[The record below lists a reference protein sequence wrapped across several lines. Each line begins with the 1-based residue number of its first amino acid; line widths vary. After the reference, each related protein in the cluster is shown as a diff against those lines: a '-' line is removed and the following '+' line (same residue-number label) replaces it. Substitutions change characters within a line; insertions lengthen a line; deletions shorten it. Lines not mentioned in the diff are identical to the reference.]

1 MPKNRKGPRK
11 NNRNVSGNTT
21 EGSTAVAKRTET
33 EEERE
38 ERMQEKMLSMA
49 ARKEKQVSSKAVRL
63 ACRDDYKQNFG
74 QKYQPEEQQK
84 NRAAFLKYIK
94 ESKPQL
100 LTIEDNLGRIKSTL
114 ITYTTK
120 IVSGIPTTE
129 KYNNIELI
137 LKHSREL
144 YDHMQQ
150 YETSQTD
157 AMATEIVHQMRHIS
171 GKIKTNYAFYRSSE
185 LGEIVNGIYKESC
198 SSKPKNAGV
207 QPVENFQIDET
218 SWEND
223 KKLYY
228 AVCKMIN
235 PIAENKILY
244 TMREM
249 IRVLVPQRNFDL
261 WEQEIKTRNTNIAS
275 QRQDRKEEKAKTI
288 ALKRKRAA
296 SAQTPLLGDETETQ
310 LSTEAL
316 LMQMK
321 SMQLSM

>member
-11 NNRNVSGNTT
+11 NNRNVSGNAT

-33 EEERE
+33 DEERE
-38 ERMQEKMLSMA
+38 ERMQEKMLAMA

-63 ACRDDYKQNFG
+63 ACRDDYKQKFG
-74 QKYQPEEQQK
+74 QKYQLEEQQK

-100 LTIEDNLGRIKSTL
+100 LMIEDNLGKIKSTL
-114 ITYTTK
+114 ITSTTK
-120 IVSGIPTTE
+120 IVGGMLTTE

-137 LKHSREL
+137 LEHSKKL
-144 YDHMQQ
+144 YDRMQQ
-150 YETSQTD
+150 YEMNQTD
-157 AMATEIVHQMRHIS
+157 AMATEIVHEMRHIS

-185 LGEIVNGIYKESC
+185 LGEKVNGIYKESC
-198 SSKPKNAGV
+198 SSKSKNASEQLEHYDV
-207 QPVENFQIDET
+207 DKT
-218 SWEND
+218 SWDDD
-223 KKLYY
+223 KKFYY
-228 AVCKMIN
+228 TVCKMIS

-249 IRVLVPQRNFDL
+249 IRVLAPQRNFDL
-261 WEQEIKTRNTNIAS
+261 WEQEIKTRNEKIEK
-275 QRQDRKEEKAKTI
+275 QRQYNKEEKAKTI
-288 ALKRKRAA
+288 ALKRQRAA
-296 SAQTPLLGDETETQ
+296 SAQTPLLGDGNATQ